1 MTSDPLYPVVATA
14 RAAAPGRD
22 MRIRVGGGRR
32 EAGWPVAEG
41 RAGGFAGEPICGDGG
56 ADGGGAAA
64 APPPSLVSTVMRL
77 ASISALRRN
86 ASSIFCLISA
96 GVRRGSTLIAL
107 ITPLTPLSR
116 RTARS
121 ASSRW

>member
-56 ADGGGAAA
+56 ADGGGGAAA
-64 APPPSLVSTVMRL
+64 APPRPRRRPGLDADDEPVVDVPDAGRRPGGAFRL
-77 ASISALRRN
+77 LA
-86 ASSIFCLISA
+86 F
-96 GVRRGSTLIAL
+96 GPGSDRAFQHDF
-107 ITPLTPLSR
+107 
-116 RTARS
+116 A
-121 ASSRW
+121 